1 MGDFTKHLI
10 VHLGADSLPHNFM
23 MVLYVMAAA
32 LKDPDVKKSQ
42 ALSVSGERLRLN
54 KLFSSVHNALRLGC
68 PRCMHAVF
76 SPSVS
81 STCRGRFDCSQSV
94 SGTF

>member
-32 LKDPDVKKSQ
+32 LKDPDLKKSQ
-42 ALSVSGERLRLN
+42 ALNVSGERLRLN
-54 KLFSSVHNALRLGC
+54 KLFSSVHKALRLGC
-68 PRCMHAVF
+68 PR
-76 SPSVS
+76 
-81 STCRGRFDCSQSV
+81 
-94 SGTF
+94 